1 MKMLNFEVSTT
12 FLEQPHKKN
21 KKKRHKNDED
31 RIEQIQVT
39 NLKGSSSDQKTV
51 NHQDQ
56 AVWPILQF
64 TPFTVPVLSVNEIAV
79 AN

>member
-12 FLEQPHKKN
+12 FLELPD
-21 KKKRHKNDED
+21 KKKKKHKNDED

-39 NLKGSSSDQKTV
+39 NLKGSSSDQKTI

-64 TPFTVPVLSVNEIAV
+64 TPLTVPVLSVNEIAV

>member
-1 MKMLNFEVSTT
+1 MKMLNFEVRTT
-12 FLEQPHKKN
+12 FLEQPHR
-21 KKKRHKNDED
+21 KKKKKHKNDED

-39 NLKGSSSDQKTV
+39 NLKGSSSEQKTI
-51 NHQDQ
+51 NNQDQ

>member
-1 MKMLNFEVSTT
+1 MKMLNFEVRTT
-12 FLEQPHKKN
+12 FLEQPDR
-21 KKKRHKNDED
+21 KKKKKHKNDED

-39 NLKGSSSDQKTV
+39 NLKGSSSEQKTI
-51 NHQDQ
+51 NNQDQ